1 MTQTS
6 ALEAAAALLRDAER
20 VLVLSGAGI
29 SAESG
34 IPTFRGAQT
43 GLWAQFSPQDLA
55 TPEAFATNPERVWGW
70 YRWRRTLI
78 ARGGVN
84 PGHRAIT
91 DLEAHR
97 SVFVA
102 TQNVDGL
109 HAAAG
114 STDVAELHG
123 NIWRNRCSECAYET
137 TDPVAEADDEAPLP
151 RCERCGGLIRPAV
164 VWFGETLPMQ
174 ALERAEREVGR
185 SDCVLV
191 VGTSNQVYPAAAL
204 VEQAVNG
211 PGRVIE
217 VNPERTP
224 VTKAVDVRIGD
235 SASRALPA
243 LVDALVF
250 LDARRADR

>member
-1 MTQTS
+1 MNES
-6 ALEAAAALLRDAER
+6 RAIEAAADALRTAEH

-34 IPTFRGAQT
+34 SPTFREAQT

-55 TPEAFATNPERVWGW
+55 TPEAFAANPERIWGW

-84 PGHRAIT
+84 PGHQAIA

-97 SVFVA
+97 PVFVA

-109 HAAAG
+109 HTAAG
-114 STDVAELHG
+114 SSEIAELHG
-123 NIWRNRCSECAYET
+123 NIWRNRCGECGHET
-137 TDPVAEADDEAPLP
+137 QDPVAEADEKAPLP
-151 RCERCGGLIRPAV
+151 RCERCDGLTRPAV
-164 VWFGETLPMQ
+164 VWFGEMLPPH
-174 ALERAEREVGR
+174 ALERAQREVER

-204 VEQAVNG
+204 VEQAVSG
-211 PGRVIE
+211 PGCVIE
-217 VNPERTP
+217 VNPQQTP
-224 VTKAVDVRIGD
+224 VSHAVDVRIPE

-243 LVDALVF
+243 LVEA
-250 LDARRADR
+250 LDARQADR